1 MIWWLALCVMGAAEG
16 WFGGVFRMGVVWGG
30 GASPFYMLSVLA
42 TSKYLPL
49 CSQIDHVCM
58 VHIEVGDI
66 VVSL

>member
-1 MIWWLALCVMGAAEG
+1 
-16 WFGGVFRMGVVWGG
+16 MGVGWGG